1 MKKKWISL
9 VMAVMMTAALAAGCG
24 SSSSTGSSAG
34 QEKETQTGAAAG
46 AEAGAGEADTAA
58 ADEGTAAAAPADAG
72 AGAGADSA
80 SAGDDLLAKVQNS
93 GKLVIAMEGNWA
105 PWTYENEDGELV
117 GFEVEISRAVAEKLG
132 VTPEYVT
139 GEWDGLLAGVQAG
152 RYDVMANG
160 VGYTEERAQAYY
172 YSDFYA
178 FNRTA
183 LVVRGDNEE
192 IKSLEDLDGK
202 TTCNSANS
210 TYQLLAEKYGAT
222 VKDVE
227 SLAGTIDELMAGRV
241 DATLNAEVS
250 INDYMREQPDADI
263 KIVAYDPD
271 VEQVGMIMPY
281 GASSDSLRDA
291 INQALAELRADGT
304 LTEISNKY
312 FGMDIT
318 TNE

>member
-24 SSSSTGSSAG
+24 SSSSGSSAG
-34 QEKETQTGAAAG
+34 QEKETQAGAAAG
-46 AEAGAGEADTAA
+46 AEADAGAANTAA
-58 ADEGTAAAAPADAG
+58 ADEGTGAADAG

-117 GFEVEISRAVAEKLG
+117 GFEVEVSRAVAEKLG

-291 INQALAELRADGT
+291 INQALEELRADGT

>member
-1 MKKKWISL
+1 MKKRIVAAL
-9 VMAVMMTAALAAGCG
+9 LAAVM
-24 SSSSTGSSAG
+24 
-34 QEKETQTGAAAG
+34 GAAALVG
-46 AEAGAGEADTAA
+46 CGGSGNTSQNNAAEAEAGAEDAADAEAEAGDAA
-58 ADEGTAAAAPADAG
+58 AEDGAEAEGADAN
-72 AGAGADSA
+72 AA
-80 SAGDDLLAKVQNS
+80 SNAEAAEGDLLAKIQS
-93 GKLVIAMEGNWA
+93 AGKIVIAMEGNWA
-105 PWTYENEDGELV
+105 PWTYEDENGNLV
-117 GFEVEISRAVAEKLG
+117 GFEVEVSGAVAEKLG

-152 RYDVMANG
+152 RYDLMANG
-160 VGYTEERAQAYY
+160 VGYTEERAQAYT

-192 IKSLEDLDGK
+192 IKSMEDLAGT
-202 TTCNSANS
+202 TTCDSANS
-210 TYQLLAEKYGAT
+210 TYQLLAETYGAT

-263 KIVAYDPD
+263 KIVAFDED

-281 GASSDSLRDA
+281 GDASASLAAA
-291 INQALAELRADGT
+291 INQALAELREEGKLA
-304 LTEISNKY
+304 EISTKY

>member
-1 MKKKWISL
+1 MKRRMAAVL
-9 VMAVMMTAALAAGCG
+9 TAVVMAAALAACG
-24 SSSSTGSSAG
+24 GASNAGSTEKPATEAG
-34 QEKETQTGAAAG
+34 AEAEAGAETQAGAEGEAGTEAEADAG
-46 AEAGAGEADTAA
+46 AEAGAGAE
-58 ADEGTAAAAPADAG
+58 
-72 AGAGADSA
+72 
-80 SAGDDLLAKVQNS
+80 DLLAKIQQA
-93 GKLVIAMEGNWA
+93 GKIVIAMEGNWA
-105 PWTYENEDGELV
+105 PWTYENESGELV
-117 GFEVEISRAVAEKLG
+117 GFEVEVSGAVAQKLG

-152 RYDVMANG
+152 RYDLMANG
-160 VGYTEERAQAYY
+160 VGYTDERAQAYY

-192 IKSLEDLDGK
+192 IKSLEDLAGK

-227 SLAGTIDELMAGRV
+227 SLAGTIDELLAGRV

-250 INDYMREQPDADI
+250 INDYMREKPDADI
-263 KIVAYDPD
+263 KIVAFDPD

-281 GASSDSLRDA
+281 GESSASLREA
-291 INQALAELRADGT
+291 INKALAELREEGT
-304 LTEISNKY
+304 LAEISNKY

>member
-1 MKKKWISL
+1 VKKKWISL
-9 VMAVMMTAALAAGCG
+9 VMAVMMTAALVAGCG
-24 SSSSTGSSAG
+24 SSSSGSSAG
-34 QEKETQTGAAAG
+34 QEKETQAGAAAG
-46 AEAGAGEADTAA
+46 AEADAGAANTAA
-58 ADEGTAAAAPADAG
+58 ADEGTGAADAG
-72 AGAGADSA
+72 AGTD
-80 SAGDDLLAKVQNS
+80 AGDDLLAKVQNS

-117 GFEVEISRAVAEKLG
+117 GFEVEVSRAVAEKLG

-291 INQALAELRADGT
+291 INQALADLRADGT

>member
-1 MKKKWISL
+1 MKRGVKKWL
-9 VMAVMMTAALAAGCG
+9 NLLLAGALTVSILAGCG
-24 SSSSTGSSAG
+24 GSGSGTPAKEESA
-34 QEKETQTGAAAG
+34 EPAAESAAG
-46 AEAGAGEADTAA
+46 AESSE
-58 ADEGTAAAAPADAG
+58 
-72 AGAGADSA
+72 
-80 SAGDDLLAKVQNS
+80 DDLLAKIQKS
-93 GKLVIAMEGNWA
+93 GKIVIAMEGNWA
-105 PWTYENEDGELV
+105 PWTYEDESGNLV
-117 GFEVEISRAVAEKLG
+117 GFEVEVSGAVAEKLG

-160 VGYTEERAQAYY
+160 VGYTDERAQAYY

-178 FNRTA
+178 FNRTV

-192 IKSLEDLDGK
+192 IKSMEDLAGK

-210 TYQLLAEKYGAT
+210 TYQLTAEKYGAT

-227 SLAGTIDELMAGRV
+227 SLSGTIDELLAGRV

-250 INDYMREQPDADI
+250 INDYMKEQPDANI
-263 KIVAYDPD
+263 KIAAYDPE

-281 GASSDSLRDA
+281 GESSESLRAALNDA
-291 INQALAELRADGT
+291 LKQLRDDGT
-304 LTEISNKY
+304 LAAISNKY

-318 TNE
+318 ENK

>member
-1 MKKKWISL
+1 MNKGIGKWMKL
-9 VMAVMMTAALAAGCG
+9 LLAGTLAVSMLAGCG
-24 SSSSTGSSAG
+24 SSGSGTPAKEESAE
-34 QEKETQTGAAAG
+34 QAAENT
-46 AEAGAGEADTAA
+46 AEAESSGG
-58 ADEGTAAAAPADAG
+58 
-72 AGAGADSA
+72 
-80 SAGDDLLAKVQNS
+80 DLLAKIQKE
-93 GKLVIAMEGNWA
+93 GKIVIAMEGNWA
-105 PWTYENEDGELV
+105 PWTYEDESGNLV
-117 GFEVEISRAVAEKLG
+117 GFEVEVSGAVAEKLG

-160 VGYTEERAQAYY
+160 VGYTDERAQAYY

-178 FNRTA
+178 FNRTV
-183 LVVRGDNEE
+183 LVVRGDNED
-192 IKSLEDLDGK
+192 IKSMEDLKGK

-227 SLAGTIDELMAGRV
+227 SLSGTIDELLAGRV

-250 INDYMREQPDADI
+250 INDYMKEQPDADI
-263 KIVAYDPD
+263 KIAAYDPD

-281 GASSDSLRDA
+281 GESSESLRAA
-291 INQALAELRADGT
+291 INAALAELREDGT
-304 LTEISNKY
+304 LAEISNKY

-318 TNE
+318 KNQ